1 MVLSGEYLD
10 DYNQRI
16 NGVRSVR
23 YCIEMPVE
31 NFIMKLSNSLHR
43 GVIKLS
49 AGRKGWE
56 AYNMPVLKLT
66 TTGRKSGLPR
76 TVMLTSPHQ
85 IGDCLVIVASK
96 GGADTHPDWFLNI
109 QSNPQVHIQTRN
121 RSEEMAARI
130 VSAEEREE
138 LWETV
143 TAKFGNYAQY
153 QTKTDRLI
161 PLVVLE

>member
-1 MVLSGEYLD
+1 
-10 DYNQRI
+10 
-16 NGVRSVR
+16 
-23 YCIEMPVE
+23 
-31 NFIMKLSNSLHR
+31 MKLGNSLHR

-56 AYNMPVLKLT
+56 AYDMPVLKLT

-76 TVMLTSPHQ
+76 SVMLTSPLQ
-85 IGDCLVIVASK
+85 IGGSLVIVASK
-96 GGADTHPDWFLNI
+96 GGSDTHPDWFLNI
-109 QSNPQVHIQTRN
+109 KADQKVQIETQDSSSQ
-121 RSEEMAARI
+121 MMARI
-130 VSAEEREE
+130 VNDEEYEE

-143 TAKFGNYAQY
+143 TAKFGNYARY

>member
-1 MVLSGEYLD
+1 LGIILIVIYEF
-10 DYNQRI
+10 RFI
-16 NGVRSVR
+16 R
-23 YCIEMPVE
+23 YCVGVPVE
-31 NFIMKLSNSLHR
+31 NFFMKLGNSLHR

-56 AYNMPVLKLT
+56 AYDMPVLKLT

-76 TVMLTSPHQ
+76 SVMLTSPLQ
-85 IGDCLVIVASK
+85 IGGSLVIVASK
-96 GGADTHPDWFLNI
+96 GGSDTHPDWFLNI
-109 QSNPQVHIQTRN
+109 KADQKVQIETQDSSSQ
-121 RSEEMAARI
+121 MMARI
-130 VSAEEREE
+130 VNDEEYEE

-143 TAKFGNYAQY
+143 TAKFGNYARY